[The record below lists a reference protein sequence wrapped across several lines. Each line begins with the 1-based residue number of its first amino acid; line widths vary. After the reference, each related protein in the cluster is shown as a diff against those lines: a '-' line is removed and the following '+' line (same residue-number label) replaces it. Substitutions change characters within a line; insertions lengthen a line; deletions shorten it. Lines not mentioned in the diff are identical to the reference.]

1 MNFFRS
7 IFKAIVFKRYLFIFF
22 FVFLSFFVFSVLK
35 GNSLPDFEYTI
46 EYPKNIDIDNQ
57 NLLKISTFIFKDKD
71 IKDIANIDISLF
83 YKDNIIYKTKTN
95 SKGLAL
101 ININKDLFK
110 NLKSKNDFNIN
121 DQKNLELIAKIGNN
135 QERLSFNI
143 IKNYKAIITLDKPIY
158 QPGQKVFIK
167 IITLKQINNIFK
179 PISDNFILEILDP
192 KGNKLEYKK
201 IKTDKWGTLFFEY
214 NLSSLIN
221 LGTYKINLKKDND
234 VISTVNFEVDR
245 YTLPKF
251 KIELKTNQ
259 NYLVI
264 NRNYQM
270 ELDLSY
276 FFGKKVE
283 AYINIDVFSFD
294 AQFYKLYSINGKTDK
309 NGKYIFNL
317 KVPNYLTGIDKDK
330 GLLKLTI
337 TAKDKANQIETKDF
351 IFNVYSNDIISDI
364 VPENEIILNVENNF
378 LCVFYYPESAKI
390 DNNFKVI
397 FNKPF
402 KKTFEVKGNTLSF
415 TYKPD
420 KNEIYFDYEIIDLNR
435 NLKSNFTKRLYIND
449 NVDDFIFLNLDK
461 VLYKVGDKANLEI
474 ILNNLRDVYLE
485 LNLKTDSGYITLF
498 TDTIKVNKKAN
509 YSFNLNY
516 SGNLFIRAYYIN
528 ERGFFVDNIKS
539 IIVEKNDNFKIITKT
554 NKNIYKPKDNLEL
567 TINTVLGNKQVDS
580 KVLIDIVDEA
590 VLYLANKTPE
600 LLKLY
605 LSLVQELLTPK
616 YEAHNYIDFIINEQ
630 NNLLKYAFLKDYNNS
645 LKQEFDNN
653 VFRVFSLSKKY
664 ELTLNNAIKTYEK
677 VSNYYYRF
685 KVVPYDLLK
694 TFGNLDYLYDGW
706 KNLFKVELKDN
717 SIKIISAG
725 FDKKFNTSDDLV
737 YPDDY
742 YKFYKYNKRII
753 FEKSFVR
760 ALEIGA
766 PQFKSTENLKKID
779 TNNNQ
784 DLSYL
789 RQYFPETFYS
799 NIIDSNKTLSLK
811 LPDSITNWKV
821 SLLAIDNNGNI
832 ADKILDIK
840 TFQEFFIDVN
850 LPLFLTKNDEISIPV
865 IIYNYTDKK
874 LNVNL
879 VINKEDW
886 FELLD
891 SNQKNIVIESKG
903 IDKVYFRIKA
913 VKVGKNN
920 LTILAYSKD
929 TNLKDAIKKEIEVV
943 PYGQYVQ
950 NVSSFSGNSNIDF
963 VVNGEGKGAY
973 LVVYPAL
980 FSQVLNGLDKLLA
993 MPYGCFEQTSSVN
1006 YPNVLILKYLKQK
1019 GISKPDIIMKANYY
1033 ITIGYQRLLTF
1044 EVEGGGFSWFGDKP
1058 ANKVL
1063 TAFGLKEF
1071 KDMKDVVFVD
1081 EDLIRRTKEFLLN
1094 QQLGDG
1100 SWEPDKTF
1108 LHQEVW
1114 QNIQKSKIT
1123 TTAYILDAL
1132 LENDPSILK
1141 NSKIDNSVK
1150 FIIDNIKDIKQ
1161 IDNYTL
1167 SFIFNSLINY
1177 VINSNLMG
1185 FETKNYH
1192 KAIEKIII
1200 IKEELINRAKN
1211 KDDTIFFE
1219 GINQGTFFYGDLNTS
1234 SIETTA
1240 NIALAFIKLS
1250 KININQLKDS
1260 SYMNYAYKMIK
1271 FLINSKSD
1279 NGLWYSTQPTIM
1291 ALKAIFYFELYSA
1304 SYNQPKNAIINI
1316 NDKSINISFTK
1327 DELAYKIIDLT
1338 TYLRDGKNYLKTNG
1352 DSLYYDLVYYQY
1364 LPFDKVSN
1372 NLKELDII
1380 VNYDRTNIKE
1390 NDIIVVNVS
1399 IKKLIKGA
1407 LEMVVL
1413 DLGIP
1418 PGFSVIT
1425 DKLDQLKQKGVIKN
1439 YELTYNQII
1448 IYFDKI
1454 DSDINFSYEI
1464 RANYP
1469 LKVRI
1474 PSSKIYE
1481 YYKPSNKLEKS
1492 GGILV
1497 AN

>member
-1 MNFFRS
+1 M
-7 IFKAIVFKRYLFIFF
+7 
-22 FVFLSFFVFSVLK
+22 
-35 GNSLPDFEYTI
+35 
-46 EYPKNIDIDNQ
+46 
-57 NLLKISTFIFKDKD
+57 
-71 IKDIANIDISLF
+71 
-83 YKDNIIYKTKTN
+83 
-95 SKGLAL
+95 
-101 ININKDLFK
+101 
-110 NLKSKNDFNIN
+110 
-121 DQKNLELIAKIGNN
+121 
-135 QERLSFNI
+135 
-143 IKNYKAIITLDKPIY
+143 
-158 QPGQKVFIK
+158 
-167 IITLKQINNIFK
+167 
-179 PISDNFILEILDP
+179 
-192 KGNKLEYKK
+192 
-201 IKTDKWGTLFFEY
+201 
-214 NLSSLIN
+214 
-221 LGTYKINLKKDND
+221 
-234 VISTVNFEVDR
+234 
-245 YTLPKF
+245 
-251 KIELKTNQ
+251 
-259 NYLVI
+259 
-264 NRNYQM
+264 
-270 ELDLSY
+270 
-276 FFGKKVE
+276 
-283 AYINIDVFSFD
+283 
-294 AQFYKLYSINGKTDK
+294 
-309 NGKYIFNL
+309 
-317 KVPNYLTGIDKDK
+317 
-330 GLLKLTI
+330 
-337 TAKDKANQIETKDF
+337 
-351 IFNVYSNDIISDI
+351 
-364 VPENEIILNVENNF
+364 
-378 LCVFYYPESAKI
+378 
-390 DNNFKVI
+390 
-397 FNKPF
+397 
-402 KKTFEVKGNTLSF
+402 
-415 TYKPD
+415 
-420 KNEIYFDYEIIDLNR
+420 
-435 NLKSNFTKRLYIND
+435 
-449 NVDDFIFLNLDK
+449 
-461 VLYKVGDKANLEI
+461 
-474 ILNNLRDVYLE
+474 
-485 LNLKTDSGYITLF
+485 
-498 TDTIKVNKKAN
+498 
-509 YSFNLNY
+509 
-516 SGNLFIRAYYIN
+516 
-528 ERGFFVDNIKS
+528 
-539 IIVEKNDNFKIITKT
+539 
-554 NKNIYKPKDNLEL
+554 
-567 TINTVLGNKQVDS
+567 
-580 KVLIDIVDEA
+580 
-590 VLYLANKTPE
+590 
-600 LLKLY
+600 
-605 LSLVQELLTPK
+605 
-616 YEAHNYIDFIINEQ
+616 
-630 NNLLKYAFLKDYNNS
+630 
-645 LKQEFDNN
+645 
-653 VFRVFSLSKKY
+653 
-664 ELTLNNAIKTYEK
+664 
-677 VSNYYYRF
+677 
-685 KVVPYDLLK
+685 
-694 TFGNLDYLYDGW
+694 
-706 KNLFKVELKDN
+706 
-717 SIKIISAG
+717 
-725 FDKKFNTSDDLV
+725 
-737 YPDDY
+737 
-742 YKFYKYNKRII
+742 
-753 FEKSFVR
+753 
-760 ALEIGA
+760 
-766 PQFKSTENLKKID
+766 
-779 TNNNQ
+779 
-784 DLSYL
+784 
-789 RQYFPETFYS
+789 
-799 NIIDSNKTLSLK
+799 
-811 LPDSITNWKV
+811 PDSITNWKV